1 MKKII
6 LTLFS
11 CIFIISCVNTGVFAE
26 SDVVA
31 NVNEGDTVAGEY
43 EFTAYGM
50 DDLQIYIDNISIG
63 AGIGSPYFSFKAEGL
78 DYGGGNVYYGNVSL
92 TSLPSTSGAFKM
104 VFDENILEN
113 GDAVLTYV
121 AASGGFSYP
130 ELPEYGTYNLDDQSI
145 TDVSVI
151 LPNGKSVAPSSVI
164 LYYPVEETNE
174 VTEIT
179 EEYDSEKTYNI
190 GDGWNAETNLGGS
203 TPNVPI
209 YASFVFA
216 DLLNTIRTQTG
227 SVALFD
233 TSALEDGEHTLTVT
247 SKGETVKEIKFFTD
261 NTGPSINFDLKFG
274 TVVYN
279 DSVLEFSGEDR
290 SGEAKVK
297 ADIDGEFYFSGRT
310 LEWISEG
317 RHLLTL
323 TATDK
328 YGNTSTFCTEFVMC
342 KRADSIIT
350 DNLQK
355 QTVSPVI
362 SGEGEE
368 YVFDIGS
375 SQYFVFKYKGSTS
388 ENRSVSVFAYDWE
401 AEEYVQICTAESG
414 AETEIR
420 VEEAKYISD
429 GKVKITVKPNIYIS
443 KSDTVVWVTDTQYYS
458 NFEDLNSV
466 YELILNY
473 SADLFK
479 NGKAGYLIHTGDIVD
494 TYSPAD
500 KAQKEWQFADKI
512 HEILDDAKMPNGVL
526 AGNHDTGNTPA
537 DLSYFNRY
545 FGKGR
550 FFRNNWYGG
559 SLDNNTC
566 HYDLITL
573 AGPDYLFLFL
583 SNGIEADERTV
594 AWANAVCKAYPERS
608 VILCTHA
615 YLDTDGTY
623 VSNLQNVNEYN
634 HSRAKEIME
643 NIIIP
648 NENIVAVLCGH
659 VHGTCRVQRDLGNGR
674 YVWEI
679 LSDYQYAE
687 TGDAPT
693 HTANGCDLDGEG
705 YIRLITFGEQGKM
718 HQTTY
723 SPLHDDYN
731 YFKDSEDTFE
741 VTLQT
746 KNSSVKL
753 ITETAEIYFQPET
766 EHNTA
771 ALLIIIIIICTV
783 LCIGVL
789 TACILRKKRKE

>member
-1 MKKII
+1 MKKTFLI
-6 LTLFS
+6 LFS
-11 CIFIISCVNTGVFAE
+11 FVLIISGVNLYAFAE
-26 SDVVA
+26 SEIAV
-31 NVNEGDTVAGEY
+31 NINEGDTVAGEY
-43 EFTAYGM
+43 EFLAHGA
-50 DDLQIYIDNISIG
+50 DNLQLSIDGVSIG
-63 AGIGSPYFSFKAEGL
+63 AGIGSPYFCFKTEGL
-78 DYGGGNVYYGNVSL
+78 DYGGGNVYYGDVTL
-92 TSLPSTSGAFKM
+92 TSLPSVSGTFKM
-104 VFDENILEN
+104 IFDENMLES
-113 GDAVLTYV
+113 GDAVITYI
-121 AASGGFSYP
+121 AASDGFTYP
-130 ELPEYGTYNLDDQSI
+130 DLPVYGTYNLDDQSI
-145 TDVSVI
+145 ANVSVV
-151 LPNGKSVAPSSVI
+151 LPNGKPVTPKSVI
-164 LYYPVEETNE
+164 LYYPVEGTNE
-174 VTEIT
+174 ITEVT
-179 EEYDSEKTYNI
+179 EEYDPTKAYNI
-190 GDGWNAETNLGGS
+190 GDGWNASTNLGGS
-203 TPNVPI
+203 TPNTPV
-209 YASFVFA
+209 YVSFVFP
-216 DLLNTIRTQTG
+216 DLLDNIKNQTG
-227 SVALFD
+227 SVAVFD
-233 TSALEDGEHTLTVT
+233 TSSLEDGEHTLTVT
-247 SKGETVKEIKFFTD
+247 SDGKTVKEVKFYTD
-261 NTGPSINFDLKFG
+261 NTGPSINFDFIFG
-274 TVVYN
+274 TVIYK
-279 DSVLEFSGEDR
+279 DSVLEFSAEDK

-328 YGNTSTFCTEFVMC
+328 YGNSSTFCTEFVMC
-342 KRADSIIT
+342 DRGESTINDGM
-350 DNLQK
+350 QK
-355 QTVSPVI
+355 QSVSPVI
-362 SGEGEE
+362 DGGGEE
-368 YVFDIGS
+368 YTFDIGS
-375 SQYFVFKYKGSTS
+375 SKYFVFKYKGSTS
-388 ENRSVSVFAYDWE
+388 ENRSVSVFAYNWE
-401 AEEYVQICTAESG
+401 TKEYVQIGTAESG
-414 AETEIR
+414 EEKEIR
-420 VEEAKYISD
+420 VDDAAFISK
-429 GKVKITVKPNIYIS
+429 GKVKITVKPNIYVS
-443 KSDTVVWVTDTQYYS
+443 ESDTVVWVTDTQYYS

-473 SADLFK
+473 SVDLYK

-494 TYSPAD
+494 TYVPAD
-500 KAQKEWQFADKI
+500 KAQKEWLFATNI
-512 HEILDDAKMPNGVL
+512 HKILDNANMPNGVL

-573 AGPDYLFLFL
+573 AGTDYLFLFL
-583 SNGIEADERTV
+583 SNGIEADARTV

-623 VSNLQNVNEYN
+623 VSNPQNVNEYN

-693 HTANGCDLDGEG
+693 HTENGCDLDGEG
-705 YIRLITFGEQGKM
+705 YIRLISFGENGKM

-746 KNSSVKL
+746 NNNSVKL
-753 ITETAEIYFQPET
+753 ITETAEIYFEPET
-766 EHNTA
+766 EFNTA
-771 ALLIIIIIICTV
+771 VLLIITGAV
-783 LCIGVL
+783 LCIGIITVSV
-789 TACILRKKRKE
+789 LRKKRRE